1 MRAALV
7 LDTLRRDFGYTV
19 RTLRKNPTFA
29 LTSIIT
35 LALGIGANTA
45 IFTIV
50 RAVLLRPL
58 QYREPDHLVLITS
71 AATPIRVDEL
81 KKSAR
86 SYTDTGDYLDTADDV
101 ALTGAFTPE
110 VIKQARVSA
119 NFLSILGVEPLIGRS
134 FTAEEDSP
142 SGPPVVIISSNLWQR
157 RFGADPQ
164 IVGRTIDVAGFA
176 HTVVGVMPSD
186 FRFPFASVDV
196 WFPQPAKGVTQFS
209 PMLVVFARLAPGVTL
224 DQASAELEV
233 INHQYAAAHP
243 GMLDT
248 KRGKPGKVTLLKET
262 LVAKVRGI
270 LWMLFGAVSFVL
282 LIACANVA
290 GLLLARAT
298 SRSREFAVRAALG
311 ASRGRVIAQVLIES
325 TTLSLVAA
333 FFGMALAWWMVHAV
347 SLTSLT
353 RIELPRIGE
362 IHLDSTVLAFA
373 LVLSVATGIA
383 FGWLP
388 SLTASRPDLVPAL
401 KSHAG
406 TTVSTHRPGW
416 FNMRNTLVA
425 GQIALSI
432 VLLSGAALLMRTLVQ
447 LSRVDPG
454 FDSSNLLTFRISLSP
469 ARYNKTE
476 SLVAFYD
483 EVLRRIDA
491 VPGVQSSTIS
501 LTLPMTGFAQMP
513 VQPADAPPR
522 KLNERPLGII
532 QFVTPDYFRALRIP
546 LRQGRE
552 FTAQDKT
559 GEQPLTIIN
568 EALARKLWP
577 DYPQF
582 NPIGRRILMGARTT
596 QYEVVGIV
604 GDIRQN
610 LDGEPMPSMYWS
622 AYQNVSPTM
631 MFAVR
636 TGGNPL
642 RYAEQMRRA
651 VLDVDSAQ
659 PISAIHTMTELAEQ
673 YEGQRR
679 LVLLVLGAF
688 AIAAVLLTMIG
699 IYGTITY
706 WVVQRTGE
714 LGIRRALG
722 APTENIL
729 WLVVGR
735 GLGLTT
741 VGLVIGILGA
751 IALTRLMHSLL
762 FHISPTDPMT
772 LGAVALITAM
782 LSLVASY
789 LPARR
794 AVRVDPMEALRT
806 E

>member
-1 MRAALV
+1 
-7 LDTLRRDFGYTV
+7 
-19 RTLRKNPTFA
+19 
-29 LTSIIT
+29 
-35 LALGIGANTA
+35 
-45 IFTIV
+45 
-50 RAVLLRPL
+50 
-58 QYREPDHLVLITS
+58 
-71 AATPIRVDEL
+71 
-81 KKSAR
+81 
-86 SYTDTGDYLDTADDV
+86 
-101 ALTGAFTPE
+101 
-110 VIKQARVSA
+110 
-119 NFLSILGVEPLIGRS
+119 
-134 FTAEEDSP
+134 
-142 SGPPVVIISSNLWQR
+142 
-157 RFGADPQ
+157 
-164 IVGRTIDVAGFA
+164 
-176 HTVVGVMPSD
+176 
-186 FRFPFASVDV
+186 
-196 WFPQPAKGVTQFS
+196 
-209 PMLVVFARLAPGVTL
+209 
-224 DQASAELEV
+224 
-233 INHQYAAAHP
+233 
-243 GMLDT
+243 
-248 KRGKPGKVTLLKET
+248 
-262 LVAKVRGI
+262 
-270 LWMLFGAVSFVL
+270 
-282 LIACANVA
+282 
-290 GLLLARAT
+290 
-298 SRSREFAVRAALG
+298 
-311 ASRGRVIAQVLIES
+311 
-325 TTLSLVAA
+325 
-333 FFGMALAWWMVHAV
+333 
-347 SLTSLT
+347 
-353 RIELPRIGE
+353 
-362 IHLDSTVLAFA
+362 
-373 LVLSVATGIA
+373 
-383 FGWLP
+383 
-388 SLTASRPDLVPAL
+388 
-401 KSHAG
+401 
-406 TTVSTHRPGW
+406 
-416 FNMRNTLVA
+416 
-425 GQIALSI
+425 
-432 VLLSGAALLMRTLVQ
+432 
-447 LSRVDPG
+447 
-454 FDSSNLLTFRISLSP
+454 
-469 ARYNKTE
+469 
-476 SLVAFYD
+476 
-483 EVLRRIDA
+483 
-491 VPGVQSSTIS
+491 
-501 LTLPMTGFAQMP
+501 
-513 VQPADAPPR
+513 
-522 KLNERPLGII
+522 LGII

>member
-58 QYREPDHLVLITS
+58 QYREPDRLVLVTS
-71 AATPIRVDEL
+71 AATPIRFDEL

-86 SYTDTGDYLDTADDV
+86 SYTDIGDYLDTADDV
-101 ALTGAFTPE
+101 AITGAFTPE

-142 SGPPVVIISSNLWQR
+142 SGPPVVIISSALWQT

-209 PMLVVFARLAPGVTL
+209 PMLVVFGRLAPGVTL
-224 DQASAELEV
+224 PQASAELEV
-233 INHQYAAAHP
+233 MNHQYAAAHP

-248 KRGKPGKVTLLKET
+248 KRGKPGRVALLKET

-333 FFGMALAWWMVHAV
+333 FLGMALAWWVVHAV

-401 KSHAG
+401 KSHA
-406 TTVSTHRPGW
+406 TVSTHGPGW
-416 FNMRNTLVA
+416 FNMRNALVA
-425 GQIALSI
+425 AQIALSI

-454 FDSSNLLTFRISLSP
+454 FDAANLLTFRISLSP
-469 ARYNKTE
+469 AHYNKTE

-483 EVLRRIDA
+483 DVLRRIDS

-501 LTLPMTGFAQMP
+501 LTLPLTGFAQMP
-513 VQPADAPPR
+513 VQPADAAPR

-532 QFVTPDYFRALRIP
+532 QFVTPDYFRTLHIP

-552 FTAQDKT
+552 FTAHDNI
-559 GEQPLTIIN
+559 GEQPVTIIN

-577 DYPQF
+577 EYPQF
-582 NPIGRRILMGARTT
+582 NPIGQRILMGAKTT
-596 QYEVVGIV
+596 QYEVVGIA

-722 APTENIL
+722 APTANIL
-729 WLVVGR
+729 SLVVGR
-735 GLGLTT
+735 GLVLTAAGLLI
-741 VGLVIGILGA
+741 GLLGA
-751 IALTRLMHSLL
+751 SSLTRFMGSLL
-762 FHISPTDPMT
+762 FKISPNDPTT
-772 LGAVALITAM
+772 LAAVALVTIA

-794 AVRVDPMEALRT
+794 AVLIDPMEALRR